1 MSDYLSVLYRRQGYH
16 HYRDADGDFM
26 ARLITIEPSGRLVL
40 MDEDGMLRS
49 YAFKEVK
56 FMIKGKNVD
65 V

>member
-1 MSDYLSVLYRRQGYH
+1 MD
-16 HYRDADGDFM
+16 
-26 ARLITIEPSGRLVL
+26 RLITIEPSGRLVL